1 MPDPHKVSCLQPGP
15 NQGSSDHSSTK
26 STRELSKD
34 TDNNLSVT
42 VDAAVCLYLDYAS
55 PQAVAGLAGASAA
68 ANQAAY
74 ANQPNF
80 KPAKFKSVP
89 TALAAAET
97 WEGTPPPVTVKGA
110 EATTAANSSP
120 SSKRAASSKAIKSTR
135 TPSFFASDDA
145 RHGSSTGS
153 SNGNIKRPL
162 YTPSHANAAEYAVV
176 SFLANCAKS
185 SHNHFALVKQKPP
198 SSSPTQSLES
208 LVMVDNDRCFVPNA
222 VLKDLSDATA
232 GADSAKNASMPEEH
246 RERFTRWRRLLW
258 STCAWLGP
266 AYDETRDHDAS
277 TATARNAAATA
288 AAGVAGVAGVAAGGA
303 SGTEANDSGEGGG
316 IGGVLGGGVQDLI
329 ARLRWHQGLGV
340 LGATANEK
348 PPTLSAALRDLLADD
363 ALASGLLSTD
373 RKAFAELDGRVAE
386 LLNRVNECER
396 ALELRDFHRTRPFT
410 ETSTPQPHSSSS
422 FTWRLDAALD
432 GDHLESHD
440 DRRSDRSTGNSGTGT
455 GSQSTRPRCR
465 PVSAGGPE
473 VCSVLAPMLIGQR

>member
-1 MPDPHKVSCLQPGP
+1 
-15 NQGSSDHSSTK
+15 
-26 STRELSKD
+26 
-34 TDNNLSVT
+34 
-42 VDAAVCLYLDYAS
+42 
-55 PQAVAGLAGASAA
+55 
-68 ANQAAY
+68 
-74 ANQPNF
+74 
-80 KPAKFKSVP
+80 
-89 TALAAAET
+89 
-97 WEGTPPPVTVKGA
+97 
-110 EATTAANSSP
+110 
-120 SSKRAASSKAIKSTR
+120 
-135 TPSFFASDDA
+135 
-145 RHGSSTGS
+145 
-153 SNGNIKRPL
+153 
-162 YTPSHANAAEYAVV
+162 
-176 SFLANCAKS
+176 
-185 SHNHFALVKQKPP
+185 
-198 SSSPTQSLES
+198 
-208 LVMVDNDRCFVPNA
+208 
-222 VLKDLSDATA
+222 
-232 GADSAKNASMPEEH
+232 
-246 RERFTRWRRLLW
+246 
-258 STCAWLGP
+258 
-266 AYDETRDHDAS
+266 
-277 TATARNAAATA
+277 
-288 AAGVAGVAGVAAGGA
+288 
-303 SGTEANDSGEGGG
+303 
-316 IGGVLGGGVQDLI
+316 VQDLI